1 MLGMILDFFPSF
13 SSFAFFASSAFF
25 LSALDHGSVSSTRIL
40 AELCPTLEHKVVGQN
55 KKERERELALYST

>member
-55 KKERERELALYST
+55 KKERERES